1 MKANAYSQQSS
12 STTLSSSSSHA
23 VNSTAANGASAND
36 SAYVSAAPVVVPFAN
51 KLPMPM
57 SSPLIKYA
65 SVLQRKHEGVVKKSW
80 APCLVVM
87 TVDRFLYVFDIK
99 SHSDIDSSN
108 NGAATAKPD
117 EQHTQNTSGS
127 SSSSDNATAS
137 TAAAAVAAIAA
148 HTIGA
153 LSVEAAFDAILPHID
168 IKEPFKSKREITR
181 AQLTPYIALD
191 LSSHVCS
198 PRHQST
204 KPKHDL
210 QFYVTEIVKN
220 DGLKGMIKKESCRK
234 VSLRANTQADMID
247 W

>member
-23 VNSTAANGASAND
+23 VNNTAANSAAI
-36 SAYVSAAPVVVPFAN
+36 SATEYVSAAPVVLPFAN

-99 SHSDIDSSN
+99 SHSDIDSSSSGS
-108 NGAATAKPD
+108 GAAAAQSD
-117 EQHTQNTSGS
+117 EQQMHKNSGS
-127 SSSSDNATAS
+127 SSSSAS
-137 TAAAAVAAIAA
+137 ATAAAAAIAA

-168 IKEPFKSKREITR
+168 IKEPFK
-181 AQLTPYIALD
+181 
-191 LSSHVCS
+191 
-198 PRHQST
+198 
-204 KPKHDL
+204 
-210 QFYVTEIVKN
+210 
-220 DGLKGMIKKESCRK
+220 
-234 VSLRANTQADMID
+234 
-247 W
+247 

>member
-1 MKANAYSQQSS
+1 LHCYTFHYQIKRTNDLWQQLPTASESAQACLNALATEQTQLEREIQDYMKANAYSQQSS

-23 VNSTAANGASAND
+23 DNNTAANSAIASE

-168 IKEPFKSKREITR
+168 IKEPFK
-181 AQLTPYIALD
+181 
-191 LSSHVCS
+191 
-198 PRHQST
+198 
-204 KPKHDL
+204 
-210 QFYVTEIVKN
+210 
-220 DGLKGMIKKESCRK
+220 
-234 VSLRANTQADMID
+234 
-247 W
+247 

>member
-1 MKANAYSQQSS
+1 LHCYTFHYQIKRTNDLWQQLPTASESAQACLNALATEQTQLEREIQDYMKANAYSQQSS

-23 VNSTAANGASAND
+23 DNNTAANSAIASE

-99 SHSDIDSSN
+99 SHSDIDSSSSGS
-108 NGAATAKPD
+108 GAAAAQSD
-117 EQHTQNTSGS
+117 EQQMHKNSGS
-127 SSSSDNATAS
+127 SSSSAS
-137 TAAAAVAAIAA
+137 ATAAAAAIAA

-168 IKEPFKSKREITR
+168 IKEPFK
-181 AQLTPYIALD
+181 
-191 LSSHVCS
+191 
-198 PRHQST
+198 
-204 KPKHDL
+204 
-210 QFYVTEIVKN
+210 
-220 DGLKGMIKKESCRK
+220 
-234 VSLRANTQADMID
+234 
-247 W
+247 